1 MSLQGKVIGMLAQ
14 QIVNGITIGSIYA
27 LIALGLTIV
36 YGVLKILHIAH
47 AGVYAMGAYL
57 GLWVYRFIP
66 NLFLAM
72 VVSMALSG
80 VAGIVIERFLYK
92 SMLDKSRIV
101 PLIASIGLFIA
112 MEEAFRIISGPYV
125 KAFPVHFRQK
135 PWIFG
140 SVRISAPQMLVFGVT
155 IALLVL
161 LWWVISK
168 TRMGKALRAV
178 SMDREMADA
187 LGVATE
193 RIISLSFFISSAL
206 AGAAGVL
213 VGVFYNSVYPT
224 MGDIPAYKALA
235 IIVLGGMGS
244 IPGTILGAFLVGIS
258 ETFLIGFVNIPL
270 PRDALAFI
278 VMIAVLMFRPYG
290 LLGKE

>member
-1 MSLQGKVIGMLAQ
+1 MLAQ
-14 QIVNGITIGSIYA
+14 QLVNGITIGSIYA

-57 GLWVYRFIP
+57 GLWVYHLVP
-66 NLFLAM
+66 NLFVAM
-72 VVSMALSG
+72 VGAMILSG
-80 VAGIVIERFLYK
+80 VAGIFIERFLYK

-125 KAFPVHFRQK
+125 KAFPVHFKQK

-140 SVRISAPQMLVFGVT
+140 SMRISAPQMLVFGVT
-155 IALLVL
+155 IVLLVL
-161 LWWVISK
+161 LWWVISR

-193 RIISLSFFISSAL
+193 RIILLSFFISSAL

-244 IPGTILGAFLVGIS
+244 IPGTILGAFLIGIS

>member
-1 MSLQGKVIGMLAQ
+1 MLGQ
-14 QIVNGITIGSIYA
+14 QLINGFTIGSIYA
-27 LIALGLTIV
+27 LIALGLTMV

-47 AGVYAMGAYL
+47 AGVYAMGAYI
-57 GLWVYRFIP
+57 GLWVYRLVP

-72 VVSMALSG
+72 LAAMFLSG
-80 VAGIVIERFLYK
+80 VAGILIERFLYK

-112 MEEAFRIISGPYV
+112 MEETFRIVAGPYV
-125 KAFPVHFRQK
+125 KAFSVHFRQK
-135 PWIFG
+135 PWILG
-140 SVRISAPQMLVFGVT
+140 SARISAPQMLVFGVT
-155 IALLVL
+155 IVLLVL
-161 LWWVISK
+161 LWWVITR

-193 RIISLSFFISSAL
+193 KIILLSFFISSAL

-244 IPGTILGAFLVGIS
+244 IPGTILGAFLIGIS
-258 ETFLIGFVNIPL
+258 ETFLIGYVNIPL

>member
-1 MSLQGKVIGMLAQ
+1 MLAQ

-27 LIALGLTIV
+27 LIALGLTMV

-57 GLWVYRFIP
+57 GLWVYRLVP
-66 NLFLAM
+66 NLFVAMIAAM
-72 VVSMALSG
+72 VLSG
-80 VAGIVIERFLYK
+80 LGGILIERFLYK

-112 MEEAFRIISGPYV
+112 MEEAFRLIAGPYV
-125 KAFPVHFRQK
+125 KAFPVHFKVK

-155 IALLVL
+155 IVL
-161 LWWVISK
+161 LLFLWWMVSK

-187 LGVATE
+187 LGVATD

-244 IPGTILGAFLVGIS
+244 IPGTLIGAFLVGIA

-270 PRDALAFI
+270 PRDALAFL

>member
-1 MSLQGKVIGMLAQ
+1 MLAQ

-27 LIALGLTIV
+27 LIALGLTMV

-57 GLWVYRFIP
+57 GLWAYQLVP
-66 NLFLAM
+66 NLFVAMIAAM
-72 VVSMALSG
+72 VLSG
-80 VAGIVIERFLYK
+80 LGGILIERFMYK

-112 MEEAFRIISGPYV
+112 MEEAFRLIAGPYV
-125 KAFPVHFRQK
+125 KAFPVHFKVK
-135 PWIFG
+135 PWILG

-155 IALLVL
+155 IVLLSF
-161 LWWVISK
+161 LWWVVSK

-187 LGVATE
+187 LGVATD
-193 RIISLSFFISSAL
+193 RIIYLSFFISSAL

-244 IPGTILGAFLVGIS
+244 IPGTLIGAFLVGIA

-270 PRDALAFI
+270 PRDALAFL

>member
-1 MSLQGKVIGMLAQ
+1 MLGQ
-14 QIVNGITIGSIYA
+14 QLVNGITIGSIYA
-27 LIALGLTIV
+27 LIALGLTLV

-57 GLWVYRFIP
+57 GLWAYRLVP

-72 VVSMALSG
+72 MVAMALSG
-80 VAGIVIERFLYK
+80 VAGILIERFLYK
-92 SMLDKSRIV
+92 SMLEKSRIV

-112 MEEAFRIISGPYV
+112 MEEAFRIVEGPYV
-125 KAFPVHFRQK
+125 KAFSVHFKQK

-140 SVRISAPQMLVFGVT
+140 SVRVSAPQMLVFGVT
-155 IALLVL
+155 IVLLVL
-161 LWWVISK
+161 LWWVMTR
-168 TRMGKALRAV
+168 TRMGRALRAV

-193 RIISLSFFISSAL
+193 RIILLSFFISSAL

-244 IPGTILGAFLVGIS
+244 IPGTILGAFLIGIS
-258 ETFLIGFVNIPL
+258 ETFLIGYVNIPL

>member
-1 MSLQGKVIGMLAQ
+1 MLAQ

-27 LIALGLTIV
+27 LIALGLTMV

-57 GLWVYRFIP
+57 GLWVYRMIP
-66 NLFLAM
+66 SLFVAMIAAM
-72 VVSMALSG
+72 VLSG

-125 KAFPVHFRQK
+125 KAFPVHFKVK
-135 PWIFG
+135 PWILG
-140 SVRISAPQMLVFGVT
+140 SVRISAPQMLVIGVT
-155 IALLVL
+155 LVILFL
-161 LWWVISK
+161 LWWVITK
-168 TRMGKALRAV
+168 TRMGKALQAV
-178 SMDREMADA
+178 SMDREMAEA
-187 LGVATE
+187 LGVATD

-244 IPGTILGAFLVGIS
+244 IPGTLIGGILVGVA

-270 PRDALAFI
+270 PRDALAFL

>member
-1 MSLQGKVIGMLAQ
+1 MLAQ

-27 LIALGLTIV
+27 LIALGLTMV

-57 GLWVYRFIP
+57 GLWVYRLVP
-66 NLFLAM
+66 NLFVAMLAAM
-72 VVSMALSG
+72 VLSG
-80 VAGIVIERFLYK
+80 VGGILIERFMYK

-112 MEEAFRIISGPYV
+112 MEEAFRLIAGPYV
-125 KAFPVHFRQK
+125 KAFPVHFKIK
-135 PWIFG
+135 PWVLG

-155 IALLVL
+155 LALLL
-161 LWWVISK
+161 FLWWMVVK

-187 LGVATE
+187 LGVATD

-244 IPGTILGAFLVGIS
+244 IPGTLIGAFLVGIA

-270 PRDALAFI
+270 PRDALAFL

>member
-1 MSLQGKVIGMLAQ
+1 MLAQ
-14 QIVNGITIGSIYA
+14 QLVNGITIGSIYA

-57 GLWVYRFIP
+57 GLWVYHLVP

-72 VVSMALSG
+72 VGAMILSG
-80 VAGIVIERFLYK
+80 VAGIFIERFLYK

-125 KAFPVHFRQK
+125 KAFPVHFKQK

-140 SVRISAPQMLVFGVT
+140 SMRISAPQMLVFGVT
-155 IALLVL
+155 IVLLVL
-161 LWWVISK
+161 LWWVISR

-193 RIISLSFFISSAL
+193 RIILLSFFISSAL

-244 IPGTILGAFLVGIS
+244 IPGTILGAFLIGIS

>member
-1 MSLQGKVIGMLAQ
+1 MLAQ

-27 LIALGLTIV
+27 LIALGLTMV

-57 GLWVYRFIP
+57 GLWVYQLVP
-66 NLFLAM
+66 NLFVAMIAAM
-72 VVSMALSG
+72 VLSG
-80 VAGIVIERFLYK
+80 LGGILIERLMYK

-112 MEEAFRIISGPYV
+112 MEEAFRLIAGPYV
-125 KAFPVHFRQK
+125 KAFPVHFKVK
-135 PWIFG
+135 PWILG

-155 IALLVL
+155 IVL
-161 LWWVISK
+161 LLFLWWIVSK

-187 LGVATE
+187 LGVATD

-244 IPGTILGAFLVGIS
+244 IPGTLIGAFLVGIA

-270 PRDALAFI
+270 PRDALAFL

>member
-1 MSLQGKVIGMLAQ
+1 MLAQ

-27 LIALGLTIV
+27 LIALGLTMV

-57 GLWVYRFIP
+57 GLWAYCMVP
-66 NLFLAM
+66 NLFVAM
-72 VVSMALSG
+72 IVAMTLSG
-80 VAGIVIERFLYK
+80 VAGTLIERLLYK

-112 MEEAFRIISGPYV
+112 MEEVFRLIAGPYV
-125 KAFPVHFRQK
+125 RAFPAHFRQK

-140 SVRISAPQMLVFGVT
+140 PVRISAPQMLVFGVT
-155 IALLVL
+155 LALLAL
-161 LWWVISK
+161 LWWVLTR

-178 SMDREMADA
+178 SMDREMAEA
-187 LGVATE
+187 LGVATD

-213 VGVFYNSVYPT
+213 VGIFYNSVYPT

-235 IIVLGGMGS
+235 IIVLGGLGS
-244 IPGTILGAFLVGIS
+244 IPGTIFGAFLVGIS

-290 LLGKE
+290 LFGKE

>member
-1 MSLQGKVIGMLAQ
+1 MLAQ
-14 QIVNGITIGSIYA
+14 QFVNGITIGSIYA
-27 LIALGLTIV
+27 LIALGLTMV

-47 AGVYAMGAYL
+47 AGVYAMGAYV
-57 GLWVYRFIP
+57 GLWMYHLIP
-66 NLFLAM
+66 SLPIAM
-72 VVSMALSG
+72 LVAMGMSG
-80 VAGIVIERFLYK
+80 FMGILIEQFLYK

-125 KAFPVHFRQK
+125 KAFPVHFKVK
-135 PWIFG
+135 PLNMG

-155 IALLVL
+155 IGLLLL
-161 LWWVISK
+161 LWWVMTR

-193 RIISLSFFISSAL
+193 RIIVLSFFISSAL

-244 IPGTILGAFLVGIS
+244 IPGTILGAFLIGIS
-258 ETFLIGFVNIPL
+258 ETFLIGYVNIPL

-278 VMIAVLMFRPYG
+278 VMITVLMFRPYG

>member
-1 MSLQGKVIGMLAQ
+1 MLAQ

-27 LIALGLTIV
+27 LIALGLTMV

-57 GLWVYRFIP
+57 GLWVFRLVP
-66 NLFLAM
+66 NLFVAM
-72 VVSMALSG
+72 IAAMILSG
-80 VAGIVIERFLYK
+80 VAGIIIERLLYK
-92 SMLDKSRIV
+92 PMLDKSRIV

-112 MEEAFRIISGPYV
+112 MEEAFRLIAGPYV
-125 KAFPVHFRQK
+125 RAFPVHFHMK
-135 PWIFG
+135 PWTFA
-140 SVRISAPQMLVFGVT
+140 SVRVSAPQILVFGVT
-155 IALLVL
+155 IVLLL
-161 LWWVISK
+161 FLWWVVAK

-187 LGVATE
+187 LGVSTG

-244 IPGTILGAFLVGIS
+244 IPGTLIGAFLVGIS

-270 PRDALAFI
+270 PRDALAFL

>member
-1 MSLQGKVIGMLAQ
+1 MLAQ
-14 QIVNGITIGSIYA
+14 QLVNGFTIGSIYA
-27 LIALGLTIV
+27 LIALGLTMV

-47 AGVYAMGAYL
+47 AGVYAMGAYI
-57 GLWVYRFIP
+57 GLWMYQIVP
-66 NLFLAM
+66 NLPLAM
-72 VVSMALSG
+72 AGAMVLSG
-80 VAGIVIERFLYK
+80 IMGIIIEQFLYK
-92 SMLDKSRIV
+92 SMLNKSRIV

-112 MEEAFRIISGPYV
+112 MEEAFRIIAGPYV
-125 KAFPVHFRQK
+125 KAFPVHFSMK
-135 PWIFG
+135 PWNVG
-140 SVRISAPQMLVFGVT
+140 SVRVSAPQVLVFGVT
-155 IALLVL
+155 IGLLL
-161 LWWVISK
+161 ILWWVITR
-168 TRMGKALRAV
+168 TRMGRALRAV

-193 RIISLSFFISSAL
+193 KIIALSFFISSAL

-244 IPGTILGAFLVGIS
+244 IPGTILGAFLIGIS
-258 ETFLIGFVNIPL
+258 ETFLIGYVNVPL

>member
-1 MSLQGKVIGMLAQ
+1 MLAQ

-27 LIALGLTIV
+27 LIALGLTIA

-57 GLWVYRFIP
+57 GLWVYKLVP
-66 NLFLAM
+66 NLFVAMLAAM
-72 VVSMALSG
+72 ILSG
-80 VAGIVIERFLYK
+80 IAGILIERFLYRP
-92 SMLDKSRIV
+92 MLDKSRIV

-112 MEEAFRIISGPYV
+112 MEEGFRIISGPYV
-125 KAFPVHFRQK
+125 KAFPVHFSHK
-135 PWIFG
+135 PWIVG
-140 SVRISAPQMLVFGVT
+140 SVRISGPQMLVFGVT
-155 IALLVL
+155 VVLLVL
-161 LWWVISK
+161 LWWVL
-168 TRMGKALRAV
+168 TRTKSGKALRAV

-187 LGVATE
+187 QGVATM
-193 RIISLSFFISSAL
+193 RIISMSFFISSAL

-244 IPGTILGAFLVGIS
+244 IPGTVLGAFLIGIS

>member
-1 MSLQGKVIGMLAQ
+1 MPLQGKVIGMLAQ

-57 GLWVYRFIP
+57 GLWAYRFIP

-72 VVSMALSG
+72 IVAMALSG
-80 VAGIVIERFLYK
+80 VSGIVIERFLYK

>member
-1 MSLQGKVIGMLAQ
+1 MLAQ
-14 QIVNGITIGSIYA
+14 QLVNGITIGSIYA

-57 GLWVYRFIP
+57 GLWVYHLVP
-66 NLFLAM
+66 NLFVAM
-72 VVSMALSG
+72 VGAMILSG
-80 VAGIVIERFLYK
+80 VAGIFIERFLYK

-125 KAFPVHFRQK
+125 KAFPVHFKQK

-140 SVRISAPQMLVFGVT
+140 SMRISAPQMLVFGVT
-155 IALLVL
+155 VVLLVL
-161 LWWVISK
+161 LWWVISR

-193 RIISLSFFISSAL
+193 RIILLSFFISSAL

-244 IPGTILGAFLVGIS
+244 IPGTILGAFLIGIS